1 MQNDKYFIEI
11 NNGKINYSIVKT
23 KRKTIGITVDR
34 NGKVKVSA
42 PLYVSEK
49 EIREVVQEKTDWIAK
64 KVNEVRKRNLNTV
77 HKEFVSGE
85 EFLYLGEK
93 YTLKIAELDLAKPE
107 VLIQADTIVV
117 YIFKGLTGESRKQV
131 VKETLV
137 KWYRQCFTEVVEERI
152 EKYSLHLNVSPRKV
166 VVKDQKTRWGSCSEK
181 GNINL
186 NWRLVMAP
194 IEIIDYVVVHELC
207 HLRIMN
213 HSKDF
218 WNLIESILPN
228 YRESRGW
235 LKVNGSSLEM

>member
-117 YIFKGLTGESRKQV
+117 YIFKGLTRESRKQV
-131 VKETLV
+131 VKETLI

-152 EKYSLHLNVSPRKV
+152 EKYSLYLSVSPRKV

-181 GNINL
+181 RNINL

-218 WNLIESILPN
+218 WNLIESTLPN

>member
-131 VKETLV
+131 VKETLI

-152 EKYSLHLNVSPRKV
+152 EKYSLYLSVSPRKV

-181 GNINL
+181 RNINL

-218 WNLIESILPN
+218 WNLIESTLPN

>member
-77 HKEFVSGE
+77 PKEFVSGE

-93 YTLKIAELDLAKPE
+93 YTLKIAELDLANPE
-107 VLIQADTIVV
+107 VLMQTDTIVV

-228 YRESRGW
+228 YRENREW
-235 LKVNGSSLEM
+235 LKVNGSRLEM

>member
-85 EFLYLGEK
+85 EFLFLRENSRTRFSK
-93 YTLKIAELDLAKPE
+93 ARSTYT
-107 VLIQADTIVV
+107 
-117 YIFKGLTGESRKQV
+117 G
-131 VKETLV
+131 
-137 KWYRQCFTEVVEERI
+137 
-152 EKYSLHLNVSPRKV
+152 
-166 VVKDQKTRWGSCSEK
+166 
-181 GNINL
+181 
-186 NWRLVMAP
+186 
-194 IEIIDYVVVHELC
+194 
-207 HLRIMN
+207 
-213 HSKDF
+213 
-218 WNLIESILPN
+218 
-228 YRESRGW
+228 
-235 LKVNGSSLEM
+235 

>member
-85 EFLYLGEK
+85 EFFYLGEK

-107 VLIQADTIVV
+107 VLMQADTIVV

-131 VKETLV
+131 VKETLI
-137 KWYRQCFTEVVEERI
+137 KWYRQCFTEVAEERI

-166 VVKDQKTRWGSCSEK
+166 VVKDQKPDGGVAVKRET
-181 GNINL
+181 
-186 NWRLVMAP
+186 
-194 IEIIDYVVVHELC
+194 
-207 HLRIMN
+207 
-213 HSKDF
+213 
-218 WNLIESILPN
+218 LI
-228 YRESRGW
+228 
-235 LKVNGSSLEM
+235 

>member
-131 VKETLV
+131 VKILI
-137 KWYRQCFTEVVEERI
+137 KWYIVF
-152 EKYSLHLNVSPRKV
+152 Y
-166 VVKDQKTRWGSCSEK
+166 
-181 GNINL
+181 
-186 NWRLVMAP
+186 
-194 IEIIDYVVVHELC
+194 
-207 HLRIMN
+207 
-213 HSKDF
+213 
-218 WNLIESILPN
+218 
-228 YRESRGW
+228 
-235 LKVNGSSLEM
+235 

>member
-1 MQNDKYFIEI
+1 
-11 NNGKINYSIVKT
+11 
-23 KRKTIGITVDR
+23 
-34 NGKVKVSA
+34 
-42 PLYVSEK
+42 
-49 EIREVVQEKTDWIAK
+49 
-64 KVNEVRKRNLNTV
+64 
-77 HKEFVSGE
+77 
-85 EFLYLGEK
+85 
-93 YTLKIAELDLAKPE
+93 
-107 VLIQADTIVV
+107 
-117 YIFKGLTGESRKQV
+117 IFKGLTGESRKQV
-131 VKETLV
+131 VKETLI

-152 EKYSLHLNVSPRKV
+152 EKYSLYLSVSPRKV